1 MILLGVSGSIA
12 AYKAVELLR
21 LLLKAGQDVRVVM
34 TPGATHFVGALTL
47 QALSGHPVSVN
58 VLDPQGWLK
67 ATETGEGMAHLNIAE
82 RASAFVIA
90 PATADL
96 LSQLAIGGASNMI
109 TASVLAMPR
118 SPAGKLKVPVW
129 IVPAMH
135 EAMWLHPAT
144 QANVKTLKN
153 YGYQFIGPERGPLG
167 RVGDTGEGRMSEPS
181 TIAATV
187 LKSIP
192 KNKR

>member
-21 LLLKAGQDVRVVM
+21 LLLKAGQDVHVVM
-34 TPGATHFVGALTL
+34 TPGATRFVGALTF
-47 QALSGHPVSVN
+47 QALSGHPVSVD
-58 VLDPQGWLK
+58 VLDPQGWQ
-67 ATETGEGMAHLNIAE
+67 MAHLDLPEKAQ
-82 RASAFVIA
+82 AMVIA

-96 LSQLAIGGASNMI
+96 LSQLAIGATSTMLSAS
-109 TASVLAMPR
+109 ALAMPR
-118 SPAGKLKVPVW
+118 NARGKLQAPVW

-144 QANVKTLKN
+144 QANVKTLKR

-167 RVGDTGEGRMSEPS
+167 RVGDQGVGRMSEPEK
-181 TIAATV
+181 IAQTV
-187 LKSIP
+187 LKTI
-192 KNKR
+192 